1 MTPVQPPVLP
11 APANWS
17 GTADFEARDPALG
30 LVVGRYAFASPGDVT
45 QVLEIAGKGFAAW
58 SALTV
63 NQRCDLLG
71 DWLSRIEAET
81 PVLAGEM
88 TDEQG
93 KPLAEATAEI
103 GKSLR
108 EARQMLGFA
117 RGHGGQT
124 LPGRAPGWSN
134 TILRRPRGVVL
145 AITPW
150 NFPVLTPLRKLV
162 PALAAGNAVVLKP
175 SEYTPAA
182 AMRLV
187 RAAEGLLPQGAL
199 CLVNGAGEVASGLVA
214 AQVDAISFTGSVA
227 TGRKIGAVA
236 GGNLVPVSLE
246 LGGKNANLIF
256 ADADMDKAVAT
267 SVRSAFA
274 NQGEICLCASRIYVE
289 RSAYDAF
296 LAKYVP
302 AVEALKVGP
311 PSDPETKVGPLA
323 SKGHMEKV
331 LSYIDIARKE
341 GGTIAAGGQR
351 VTSLGDGY
359 YVAPTVV
366 TDLPRESRLECEE
379 IFGPVVIVV
388 PFDTEE
394 EAIARANA
402 VHYGLAGV
410 VWTQN
415 LGRAHRVA
423 AAIESGTVWVN
434 TWMTRDTR
442 VPFGGHKHS
451 GIGIEG
457 GPEHSR
463 EFFTNTKNICIAM
476 E

>member
-1 MTPVQPPVLP
+1 MYSQVADSTAADVDAAAAAAAAALP
-11 APANWS
+11 AWAALSPAQRARWLHKI
-17 GTADFEARDPALG
+17 ADGIEARLEDFAL
-30 LVVGRYAFASPGDVT
+30 
-45 QVLEIAGKGFAAW
+45 
-58 SALTV
+58 
-63 NQRCDLLG
+63 
-71 DWLSRIEAET
+71 AESK
-81 PVLAGEM
+81 
-88 TDEQG
+88 DQG
-93 KPLAEATAEI
+93 KPVWLARAVDIPRAVHNFRFFAETVPYERDVSMTTHKD
-103 GKSLR
+103 GLEFLNYTKHSPL
-108 EARQMLGFA
+108 
-117 RGHGGQT
+117 
-124 LPGRAPGWSN
+124 
-134 TILRRPRGVVL
+134 GVVGL
-145 AITPW
+145 ISPW
-150 NFPVLTPLRKLV
+150 NLPLYLLTWKIA
-162 PALAAGNAVVLKP
+162 PAMAFGCTCVCKP
-175 SEYTPAA
+175 SEFTSMTAFMLSKLMVELDVPAGVVN
-182 AMRLV
+182 MV
-187 RAAEGLLPQGAL
+187 MGTGPSVGAPM
-199 CLVNGAGEVASGLVA
+199 
-214 AQVDAISFTGSVA
+214 VDHPTIRGISFTGGPYAAQDITRRSA
-227 TGRKIGAVA
+227 P
-236 GGNLVPVSLE
+236 LVKRLSLE

-331 LSYIDIARKE
+331 LSYIDIARQE